1 MQIQIFCVGLL
12 LILNFFAILFL
23 FLFLQGH
30 RITQQTIVDITEK
43 TAEMD
48 QLKGSTL
55 EDISGMV
62 DQINREFKNKEAQ
75 LQPLMA
81 ELKVQHL
88 PAFPAFSAFI
98 H

>member
-1 MQIQIFCVGLL
+1 MYIQGY
-12 LILNFFAILFL
+12 
-23 FLFLQGH
+23 
-30 RITQQTIVDITEK
+30 RSTQKTIVDITEK

-75 LQPLMA
+75 LQPLMQ
-81 ELKVQHL
+81 ELKVRIVYVIRRAVLLHCV
-88 PAFPAFSAFI
+88 FVTF
-98 H
+98 

>member
-1 MQIQIFCVGLL
+1 M
-12 LILNFFAILFL
+12 FL
-23 FLFLQGH
+23 RSQGY
-30 RITQQTIVDITEK
+30 RTTQKTIIDITER

-55 EDISGMV
+55 EDISSMV

-81 ELKVQHL
+81 ELKVRLTVVLLRVVWYFGSLQ
-88 PAFPAFSAFI
+88 A
-98 H
+98 